1 MDEASQSDKIIQVL
15 AYLKL
20 DNGKG
25 ERYLFDAVRLYGRD
39 RCSLCEIYRRIAER
53 YGCSRAS
60 VERAVRRL
68 KEKALSE
75 GLIGKLNDKFRQNIY
90 QDYEYITNKELI
102 VAVCEISGV
111 FDGDAEKMSQNG

>member
-1 MDEASQSDKIIQVL
+1 MKKASQSDTLIQVL

-25 ERYLFDAVRLYGRD
+25 KRYLFDAVQLYGRE

-75 GLIGKLNDKFRQNIY
+75 GLVGKLNDKFRLKVY
-90 QDYEYITNKELI
+90 KDYEYITNKELI
-102 VAVCEISGV
+102 VAICEISGI
-111 FDGDAEKMSQNG
+111 FDGDTVKLPHIG

>member
-25 ERYLFDAVRLYGRD
+25 ERYLFDAVR
-39 RCSLCEIYRRIAER
+39 LCEIYRRIAER

-90 QDYEYITNKELI
+90 KDYEYITNKELI